1 MQYSYFY
8 FIWFKI
14 NSYYL
19 YFAFYD
25 NNHIKNLS
33 SSFQANIDS
42 FFNKIRKLLRS
53 VMSALLGV
61 KWLIWPLACLPDIRL
76 QLLFLLVESKH
87 IDYLSNITY
96 KYAIKLLWP
105 LNGHN
110 SYKWLTNKYIKLL
123 EYAVQHFSSTAGSR
137 VAISRVMLIYYNFWT
152 SHIKM

>member
-1 MQYSYFY
+1 
-8 FIWFKI
+8 
-14 NSYYL
+14 
-19 YFAFYD
+19 
-25 NNHIKNLS
+25 
-33 SSFQANIDS
+33 
-42 FFNKIRKLLRS
+42 
-53 VMSALLGV
+53 MSALLGV
-61 KWLIWPLACLPDIRL
+61 KWFIWPPACLPDIRL

-137 VAISRVMLIYYNFWT
+137 MAITISRVMLIYYNILT